1 MGEET
6 GRMGQASSAAACAH
20 GVDHEEEEVEE
31 EAEDKGEGEGGRSL
45 LFSGMDL
52 TVFAPDECLAAV
64 FQKLELSDRRQCSLV
79 CKRWYSVEGQ
89 ARQRLSLQA
98 CVEIGSALPALLERF
113 QHITKLTLK
122 CDRKRCSIDDDALC
136 VVGRGCQQLRKLK
149 LKACKGLTD
158 QGIDRFAKL
167 CGSSL
172 RKFSCG
178 SCQFG
183 PQGLNSILQHCAN
196 LEDLTV
202 KRLKGFKD
210 SSEFI
215 LPNTSCSIRR
225 LCLKDFPNGQLLV
238 YPLIAQSKNLHTL
251 MLSRISGNWDLLFES
266 ITVHMASLVELHIEK
281 VMLTDRGLQAVACC
295 TNLQVL
301 YVVKPSECTNKGL
314 SAIANGCPK
323 LCKLHI
329 DSWKNNQLG
338 DEGLATVARNCKDL
352 QELVI
357 IGLNATMS
365 SLSLLAS
372 NCSSLERLAICTSD
386 TFGDLE
392 LSCIADKCLALK
404 RLCIK
409 GCPISDRGMEALV
422 GGCPSLVKIK
432 VKKCR
437 AVTPASVEW
446 LLTNRVSLVVAL
458 DTSPTP
464 VAPEAQVKYLIQ
476 LPQNLV
482 TECACIVCACSCNYT
497 PVMVLMVFNIIC
509 RRS

>member
-1 MGEET
+1 
-6 GRMGQASSAAACAH
+6 
-20 GVDHEEEEVEE
+20 
-31 EAEDKGEGEGGRSL
+31 
-45 LFSGMDL
+45 
-52 TVFAPDECLAAV
+52 
-64 FQKLELSDRRQCSLV
+64 
-79 CKRWYSVEGQ
+79 
-89 ARQRLSLQA
+89 
-98 CVEIGSALPALLERF
+98 
-113 QHITKLTLK
+113 
-122 CDRKRCSIDDDALC
+122 
-136 VVGRGCQQLRKLK
+136 
-149 LKACKGLTD
+149 
-158 QGIDRFAKL
+158 
-167 CGSSL
+167 
-172 RKFSCG
+172 
-178 SCQFG
+178 
-183 PQGLNSILQHCAN
+183 
-196 LEDLTV
+196 
-202 KRLKGFKD
+202 
-210 SSEFI
+210 
-215 LPNTSCSIRR
+215 
-225 LCLKDFPNGQLLV
+225 
-238 YPLIAQSKNLHTL
+238 
-251 MLSRISGNWDLLFES
+251 
-266 ITVHMASLVELHIEK
+266 
-281 VMLTDRGLQAVACC
+281 
-295 TNLQVL
+295 
-301 YVVKPSECTNKGL
+301 
-314 SAIANGCPK
+314 
-323 LCKLHI
+323 
-329 DSWKNNQLG
+329 
-338 DEGLATVARNCKDL
+338 VARNCKDL

-458 DTSPTP
+458 DTSPTT

-497 PVMVLMVFNIIC
+497 PVMVLLVFNIIC